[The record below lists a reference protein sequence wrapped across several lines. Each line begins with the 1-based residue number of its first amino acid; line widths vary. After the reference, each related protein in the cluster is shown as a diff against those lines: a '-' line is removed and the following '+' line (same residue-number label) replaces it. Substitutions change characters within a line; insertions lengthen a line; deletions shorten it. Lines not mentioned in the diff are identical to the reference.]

1 MLFFMGIVIF
11 SRLEETIAKDKM
23 ESTSF
28 FKKTPHKFDMVFK
41 CGIRKNILTAVC
53 HCNSYLRIKQTK
65 VDGNKHFN

>member
-41 CGIRKNILTAVC
+41 CGIRKAV
-53 HCNSYLRIKQTK
+53 SLQ
-65 VDGNKHFN
+65 